1 MDTPDFLENH
11 ISQIPALLT
20 LIKMW
25 WIYLTPS
32 EVLQAR
38 WNKTTNVILEDV
50 LRKQLHKINSIQMG
64 SNRMSVFSDA
74 NIENG
79 IIALKSIPFNEW
91 FIGATEYVYNLL
103 TLGKTLE
110 QSIDG
115 DKKSFNL
122 NYIDRK
128 NIENNTFHVTQEF
141 AVTRTGSHD
150 SYRPDVVLF
159 VNGIPLC
166 VIECKRPDMKD
177 PISQAISQH
186 IRNQQ
191 EDGIRS
197 LYVYTQITLAL
208 ATSEWSY
215 ATAGTPEK
223 FWGQW
228 TEKFSNAHEEKEY
241 KDLIHNIK
249 NKTLTQDQESR
260 LFLETSADVREYF
273 KEQYLNEVL
282 PTRQDEYLISL
293 CDPKRLLDISFW
305 FIVYDNNIKKIARY
319 QQYFAIK
326 KSVDKVSIVSWGK
339 REWWVIWHTQ
349 WSGKSLTMVMLAQ
362 AIAEV
367 PTIRNPK
374 IIIVTDRTDLD
385 KQISDTFKKCG
396 KIVNRANTGI
406 HLAELLESKSDAIV
420 TTIINKFEAAINR
433 IKKPLESHDI
443 FVLID
448 EWHRTQYG
456 SFNIQMQKSLPNA
469 CFIAMTGTPL
479 MKNEKSTA
487 KKFGGI
493 IDAYTVDQA
502 VADKAVVPLLYE
514 WRHSA
519 QSVNE
524 NQIDLYFQRITEKD
538 NLNDKQK
545 ADLKKKFSRADQ
557 LNIADQK
564 INTIARDISLH
575 FEENRKW
582 TGFKWQL
589 VCQNKESAIKYK
601 KYLDEI
607 GIISSDVII
616 SPPDDREWEDN
627 VHEHSDDIVKRYWDN
642 KMKEFGN
649 AKKYE
654 DTITSRFKNA
664 EDPEI
669 IIVVD
674 KLLTW
679 FDEPKNVVLYLT
691 RKLTWH
697 TLLQAIARVNRV
709 AENKDFW
716 FIIDYYGVLGDL
728 SQALDQ
734 YTSLAWFENED
745 LEDTLTNIKEEIWKL
760 AQKHSDLWGMFATIK
775 NKKDLE
781 AFEQLLRDQAI
792 RDEFYTRLRDYGK
805 TLKVAFSSISFHNQT
820 SPELIETYKNDLA
833 MFYKLRQSV
842 ASRFSDEIDYKKYE
856 MQIQKLIDTHVTSGE
871 VTTIIES
878 INIFEKEKFQKEI
891 DKITGE
897 WAKADTIASRT
908 SRYIEQKLEED
919 PAFYKKFSQM
929 LKEVIRDYEEWRI
942 NESHYLIKVQEIMD
956 KVLSHKDIDIPI
968 EIINNDVAKAIFGIS
983 KEFLWTCN
991 LSTEKLNQLSLN
1003 ISQQSDKI
1011 IQSQRIVNRQNSPDI
1026 VKKMKIILF
1035 DMIYDDIK
1043 VPNNLT
1049 LWVAEIDLFIDRC
1062 LWVAKIKYQ

>member
-1 MDTPDFLENH
+1 
-11 ISQIPALLT
+11 
-20 LIKMW
+20 
-25 WIYLTPS
+25 
-32 EVLQAR
+32 
-38 WNKTTNVILEDV
+38 
-50 LRKQLHKINSIQMG
+50 MG
-64 SNRMSVFSDA
+64 SSKTSVFSDA

-79 IIALKSIPFNEW
+79 IVAFKSIPFNEW
-91 FIGATEYVYNLL
+91 YIGATEYVYNLL

-128 NIENNTFHVTQEF
+128 NIHNNTFHVTQEF

-150 SYRPDVVLF
+150 SYRPDIVLF

-177 PISQAISQH
+177 PIPQAISQH

-197 LYVYTQITLAL
+197 LYVYTQILLSLSTN
-208 ATSEWSY
+208 EWSY

-241 KDLIHNIK
+241 TTILTTTK
-249 NKTLTQDQESR
+249 NKNLTQDQEAR
-260 LFLETSADVREYF
+260 VFLDTSPNIREYF
-273 KEQYLNEVL
+273 IDQYTQEVL
-282 PTRQDEYLISL
+282 ATKQDEYLLSL
-293 CDPKRLLDISFW
+293 CSPERLLDLSFG
-305 FIVYDNNIKKIARY
+305 FVLYDNNIKKIARY

-326 KSVDKVSIVSWGK
+326 KSIERISIVWSWGK

-362 AIAEV
+362 AIAKV

-385 KQISDTFKKCG
+385 KQISDTFRKCN
-396 KIVNRANTGI
+396 KIVNRTNTGT
-406 HLAELLESKSDAIV
+406 HLADLLESKSDAIV
-420 TTIINKFEAAINR
+420 TTIINKFEAAINK

-456 SFNIQMQKSLPNA
+456 NFNIQMQKSLPNA
-469 CFIAMTGTPL
+469 CFIAMTWTPL
-479 MKNEKSTA
+479 MKKEKSTA
-487 KKFGGI
+487 NKFGGI
-493 IDAYTVDQA
+493 IDAYTVDEA

-514 WRHSA
+514 GRHSA
-519 QSVNE
+519 QSVQE
-524 NQIDLYFQRITEKD
+524 NQIDLYFQRITERD

-564 INTIARDISLH
+564 ISMIAWDISLH
-575 FEENRKW
+575 FEENRKG

-601 KYLDEI
+601 KYLDDI
-607 GIISSDVII
+607 GIVSSDVII
-616 SPPDDREWEDN
+616 SPPDDREWEDD
-627 VHEHSDDIVKRYWDN
+627 VHEKASDDIVKRYWES

-654 DTITSRFKNA
+654 DMVISRFKNA
-664 EDPEI
+664 DDPEI

-709 AENKDFW
+709 AENKDFG

-734 YTSLAWFENED
+734 YTSLAWFEKDD
-745 LEDTLTNIKEEIWKL
+745 LEDTLVNVQEEIGKL
-760 AQKHSDLWGMFATIK
+760 SQKHSDVRKMFTSVK
-775 NKKDLE
+775 NKKDSE
-781 AFEQLLRDQAI
+781 AFEQLLRDQSI
-792 RDEFYTRLRDYGK
+792 RDEFYTRLREYGK
-805 TLKVAFSSISFHNQT
+805 TLKVAFSSIVFHNQT
-820 SPELIETYKNDLA
+820 DPELIETYKNDLA

-856 MQIQKLIDTHVTSGE
+856 MQIQKLIDTHVSSSE

-878 INIFEKEKFQKEI
+878 VNIFEKDKFQKEI
-891 DKITGE
+891 DKMTGE
-897 WAKADTIASRT
+897 WSKADTIASRT
-908 SRYIEQKLEED
+908 SKHIEQKMEED

-942 NESHYLIKVQEIMD
+942 NESLYLAKVQEIMD
-956 KVLSHKDIDIPI
+956 RVLSHQDIDIPV

-983 KEFLWTCN
+983 KEFLWLCE
-991 LSTEKLNQLSLN
+991 LSSDKTVQLSLI

-1011 IQSQRIVNRQNSPDI
+1011 IQSQRIVNRQNSPDVI
-1026 VKKMKIILF
+1026 KKMKILLF
-1035 DMIYDDIK
+1035 DMMYDDIK

-1049 LWVAEIDLFIDRC
+1049 IWVADIDLFIDRC